1 MQCYYYTAFA
11 VDCKQATRFRK
22 DEEEHG
28 YNITYYTGKLRRRS
42 CQRIQAGF
50 AGLLG
55 RLVRS
60 PTIEELAQEYCGKI
74 RVGKI
79 NIDEQPT
86 LALLH
91 RVVSI
96 PTVSIYSEGKEV
108 KRLIG
113 LRDKPEL
120 VEAIQEVL
128 KK

>member
-1 MQCYYYTAFA
+1 M
-11 VDCKQATRFRK
+11 ATILHITQENF
-22 DEEEHG
+22 EEEVV
-28 YNITYYTGKLRRRS
+28 NASKP
-42 CQRIQAGF
+42 
-50 AGLLG
+50 GLLDYWADWCG
-55 RLVRS
+55 PCRMLA

>member
-1 MQCYYYTAFA
+1 MSKIINVDDAAFNSKVLNSEVPVLAYFTAPW
-11 VDCKQATRFRK
+11 VNEC
-22 DEEEHG
+22 
-28 YNITYYTGKLRRRS
+28 S
-42 CQRIQAGF
+42 
-50 AGLLG
+50 LL
-55 RLVRS
+55 S
-60 PTIEELAQEYCGKI
+60 PVLEELAQEYCGKI

-120 VEAIQEVL
+120 IEAIQEVL